1 MANRFAARELDIQH
15 FQTNTVEATRK
26 RINETDVLVVSGFW
40 RNALLSDCLLYT
52 SDAADEG

>member
-40 RNALLSDCLLYT
+40 RNALLTEAPRLR
-52 SDAADEG
+52 